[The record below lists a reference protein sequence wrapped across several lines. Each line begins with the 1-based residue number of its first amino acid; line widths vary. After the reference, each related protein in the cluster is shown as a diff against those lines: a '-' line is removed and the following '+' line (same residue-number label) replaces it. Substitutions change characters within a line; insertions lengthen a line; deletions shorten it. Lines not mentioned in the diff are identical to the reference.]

1 MKIIIKMNSLPKIVE
16 NSNEELR
23 KKQIESQN
31 QQNSTNKKYI

>member
-1 MKIIIKMNSLPKIVE
+1 MNSLPKIVE

-31 QQNSTNKKYI
+31 QQNSTNKK